1 MLHVFSRSHLNR
13 ALLPVVLASFTLTY
27 AVPLPAQQF
36 PLPKAQFGIGFN
48 EIAFMVRLEKAVE
61 KLVKSKD
68 KSIDKMVEYIV
79 DIKNEIETSCN
90 LKINVDHFMD
100 NVSSELKKSGHKAPK
115 KEFDLI
121 KKKIK
126 SKDKKHKGHA
136 LYLANVMH
144 LEGYEMNELD
154 EVMMIGDYMAKSAKH
169 DKDKDKDDKEE
180 IVLPSLLVYGVT
192 ISLCGLFLMCIP
204 IPACKEWGGKMI
216 VAGVTACANSLC
228 SENDKKNNNDK
239 DKK

>member
-1 MLHVFSRSHLNR
+1 MLNVFRRHCIHR
-13 ALLPVVLASFTLTY
+13 ALLPAVLTSFTLTY

-36 PLPKAQFGIGFN
+36 QFQAGLN
-48 EIAFMVRLEKAVE
+48 EIAFMVRLEKLVE
-61 KLVKSKD
+61 KLVKSEGKG
-68 KSIDKMVEYIV
+68 IDKMVEYLV
-79 DIKNEIETSCN
+79 DIKNEVEASCN
-90 LKINVDHFMD
+90 VKINVDKFMD
-100 NVSSELKKSGHKAPK
+100 DVSSELKKKGHKAPK
-115 KEFDLI
+115 KEFDAI

-126 SKDKKHKGHA
+126 HKDKKHKGHA
-136 LYLANVMH
+136 LYLANTMYMD
-144 LEGYEMNELD
+144 GYEMNEHD
-154 EVMMIGDYMAKSAKH
+154 EVMMVGDFMAKSAKKDK

-204 IPACKEWGGKMI
+204 IPACKDWGSKMV

-228 SENDKKNNNDK
+228 SENDKNKDK